1 MTGCSKRTGRLFSEL
16 IPMWKSQMQNIF
28 DRGFFKI
35 LFYLCFIK
43 FYERTR
49 ETEELT

>member
-1 MTGCSKRTGRLFSEL
+1 MEL
-16 IPMWKSQMQNIF
+16 IEPT
-28 DRGFFKI
+28 KI